1 MHQTVIL
8 RSLSKFYSYLDE
20 QAFFQW
26 LGEITAVKRVQG
38 ENTSLLIELEVPI
51 NDTSLREFIALVT
64 RYGATKQDTEQL
76 TSLCTYENEGWF
88 KDPDKYWYAE
98 IFGKS
103 T

>member
-1 MHQTVIL
+1 MYIRQDQQL
-8 RSLSKFYSYLDE
+8 NLYSYLDE
-20 QAFFQW
+20 QAFFQR
-26 LGEITAVKRVQG
+26 LGKITAVKRIHG

-51 NDTSLREFIALVT
+51 DDTSLWEFIALLT
-64 RYGATKQDTEQL
+64 RYGATKQDKEQL

-98 IFGKS
+98 VFGKL